1 MQDSDSDEDDDVPG
15 ASMHEVSMHVHY
27 MHADSQCAPM
37 VIHNMQTDDADNS
50 QSRSG
55 RTEDD
60 CWYDY
65 HEQMDRQEQYHAT
78 QCEHALYDLATD
90 LQDTRR
96 AELDAELAEAG
107 ERLYP
112 SDYWH
117 AVAGDLDYDTLLA
130 QSNEMR
136 HHEDE
141 DYSDAAPQDYLE
153 EDVYEEDAYEEDAYE
168 EDAYEE
174 DAYEEDDYDEDNY
187 TEDDHEEHDHEED
200 DHEEDASGTRYYYDN
215 ADRH

>member
-1 MQDSDSDEDDDVPG
+1 MQDSDSDEDDDVP
-15 ASMHEVSMHVHY
+15 ADSMHVHY

-60 CWYDY
+60 CWHDY
-65 HEQMDRQEQYHAT
+65 HELMDRQEQYHAT

-141 DYSDAAPQDYLE
+141 DYSDAAPRDYLE
-153 EDVYEEDAYEEDAYE
+153 EDAYEDDHEEDE
-168 EDAYEE
+168 
-174 DAYEEDDYDEDNY
+174 YEEDDY
-187 TEDDHEEHDHEED
+187 
-200 DHEEDASGTRYYYDN
+200 EEDASGTRYYYDN